1 MTINFHDVINSS
13 PVQKIK
19 YMIFYSNDSS
29 KGCEYVYK
37 CSNPLV
43 DMVFKSLITLCTDE
57 KVILFYP
64 HDHSYYITV
73 NSQYLSLLISCTQ
86 VLKLSLS
93 KKQSW

>member
-37 CSNPLV
+37 YSKPMENK
-43 DMVFKSLITLCTDE
+43 VF
-57 KVILFYP
+57 
-64 HDHSYYITV
+64 
-73 NSQYLSLLISCTQ
+73 
-86 VLKLSLS
+86 
-93 KKQSW
+93 